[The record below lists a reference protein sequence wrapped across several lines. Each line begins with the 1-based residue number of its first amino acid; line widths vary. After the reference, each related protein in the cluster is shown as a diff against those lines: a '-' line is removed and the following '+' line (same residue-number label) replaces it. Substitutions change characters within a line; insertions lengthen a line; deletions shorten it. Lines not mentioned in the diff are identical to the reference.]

1 AERPW
6 RLAVARPTRERR
18 RGRVAAAYD
27 GFPGTRPGADAG
39 LPTSGPAGARRT
51 RPALRLPAGAAP
63 QGHPRGMA
71 DRRVRRDLP
80 SARRRDAVEG
90 EWLGARD
97 RAHRS
102 RLLEGAGGM
111 RALVTAKA
119 PVAGRVK
126 TRLGTVIGME
136 TAARVAAAALL
147 DTLVACRA
155 AFDECHL
162 ALDGTLTGACEEDA
176 LRAHL
181 DGWVIHPQRGASFG
195 ERLAHAHAD
204 AAGPGPTVQVG
215 MDTPQVTVADLR
227 EVAAAAGEGN
237 AVLGPAPA

>member
-1 AERPW
+1 
-6 RLAVARPTRERR
+6 
-18 RGRVAAAYD
+18 
-27 GFPGTRPGADAG
+27 
-39 LPTSGPAGARRT
+39 
-51 RPALRLPAGAAP
+51 
-63 QGHPRGMA
+63 
-71 DRRVRRDLP
+71 
-80 SARRRDAVEG
+80 
-90 EWLGARD
+90 
-97 RAHRS
+97 
-102 RLLEGAGGM
+102 M

-136 TAARVAAAALL
+136 AAARVAAAALL

-162 ALDGTLTGACEEDA
+162 ALDGTLTGACEEVA
-176 LRAHL
+176 LRAQL

-215 MDTPQVTVADLR
+215 MDTPQVTAADLR
-227 EVAAAAGEGN
+227 EVAAAAGEGD
-237 AVLGPAPA
+237 AVLGPAPDGGWWALALRDPAAAAGLAGVPMSRSDTFARTREALEAAGQRVVVGRELTDVDTIREAEEVAGSLDDGHFLRAWREVTA